1 MKKLNILPQISIL
14 ERYIIKELIPPFIL
28 GLAASTV
35 VVELIGI
42 SFEQAKF
49 VANRGLP
56 VSTSFYI
63 HLLKFPAFIAVSLPI
78 TMLLASIFVYGK
90 LSIKSEILAFQS
102 HGISL
107 YRLIFPALITSFIA
121 ALIMLFVNEI
131 IVPPANY
138 LAAITL
144 EKAMDVNRENHI
156 NKNIVYR
163 EFSQKNP
170 QLKVLFYADS
180 FTNQKMQDVT
190 LLIYNQYG
198 DLKQI
203 IKSDSAEWNN
213 HLNNW
218 IFYQGV
224 KNFINRD
231 GSYGELIQ
239 FERLSVNLDRKPLDL
254 ANHNIDNREMNLF
267 AAYKRLSILQMTGDE
282 QSIRKLRVNIQE
294 RYAVPFSCLVFTIF
308 GSALGINPQPRARI
322 NALGITIIIIFSY
335 YMIRVVSTGFATA
348 GIISIFWGVW
358 LPNILGI
365 GIGSF
370 LLVRKSGSINFR

>member
-1 MKKLNILPQISIL
+1 MKKLNILPQFSIL
-14 ERYIIKELIPPFIL
+14 ERYIIKELIPPSIL

-56 VSTSFYI
+56 FSTSLYI

-107 YRLIFPALITSFIA
+107 YRLIFPALITSLIVAF
-121 ALIMLFVNEI
+121 IMLFVNEI

-138 LAAITL
+138 QAAITL
-144 EKAMDVNRENHI
+144 EESMDVHRDNLV

-163 EFSQKNP
+163 DFYHNNH
-170 QLKVLFYADS
+170 QLKILFYAES
-180 FTNQKMQDVT
+180 FTAQKMQDVT

-198 DLKQI
+198 DLKEI
-203 IKSDSAEWNN
+203 IKSYSAEWNN
-213 HLNNW
+213 YLNKW
-218 IFYQGV
+218 IFDRGE
-224 KNFINRD
+224 KNLINRD
-231 GSYGELIQ
+231 GSYGELIK

-254 ANHNIDNREMNLF
+254 ANHNFDNREMGIF
-267 AAYKRLSILQMTGDE
+267 AAYKRLSILQTTGDE

-294 RYAVPFSCLVFTIF
+294 RYAVPFSCFVFTLF
-308 GSALGINPQPRARI
+308 GSALGINPQPKARS
-322 NALGITIIIIFSY
+322 NALGITIMIIFGY
-335 YMIRVVSTGFATA
+335 YMIRVISTGLGTA
-348 GIISIFWGVW
+348 GVISIFWGVW

-370 LLVRKSGSINFR
+370 LLIKKSC